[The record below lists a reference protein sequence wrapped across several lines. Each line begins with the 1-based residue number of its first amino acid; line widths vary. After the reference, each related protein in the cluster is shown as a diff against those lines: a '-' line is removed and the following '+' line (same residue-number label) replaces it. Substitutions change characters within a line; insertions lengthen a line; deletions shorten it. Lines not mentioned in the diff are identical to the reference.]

1 MCVWGGG
8 GGGGGGGVEWVAIP
22 FTASFEQCS
31 IILLEM
37 STIIITQPLP
47 LVYNR

>member
-8 GGGGGGGVEWVAIP
+8 GGGGGGMEWVAIP

-31 IILLEM
+31 IIILLEM
-37 STIIITQPLP
+37 STIIITLAIPFGL
-47 LVYNR
+47 